1 MYGVRKICR
10 MLLILKAL
18 LSWQGKCVSLARRSL
33 MSRQQGVDSGKR
45 ARMATIDV
53 DKLCDYMT
61 DYFGTAVFNSFPA
74 AILDLSDIES
84 MSGYELCQK
93 AESLGIDLRD
103 FEIR

>member
-1 MYGVRKICR
+1 

-53 DKLCDYMT
+53 DKLRDYMT
-61 DYFGTAVFNSFPA
+61 DYFGTAVFNGFPA

-84 MSGYELCQK
+84 MSGHELCQK
-93 AESLGIDLRD
+93 AESPGIDLRD
-103 FEIR
+103 FEIE

>member
-1 MYGVRKICR
+1 
-10 MLLILKAL
+10 MLFILKVV
-18 LSWQGKCVSLARRSL
+18 LSWQGKYVSLTGRRL
-33 MSRQQGVDSGKR
+33 KGRQRGVDSGKR

-53 DKLCDYMT
+53 DKLRDYMT
-61 DYFGTAVFNSFPA
+61 DYFGTAVFNGFPA

-84 MSGYELCQK
+84 MSGHELCQK

>member
-53 DKLCDYMT
+53 DKLRDYMT
-61 DYFGTAVFNSFPA
+61 DYFGTAVFPA